1 MLLSFLTQEALSV
14 NHNVGGTVISVFGC
28 LFFYYYLQLQ
38 VHNWKR
44 VKANW
49 VSSVWVRNSPEQ
61 HQKIVYFLSPVALSY
76 CMNPLGIFI
85 SELWNTSC
93 INCYCLT
100 VQPCSL
106 WCQEMSKNK
115 QRNKLKNVNLKHFAI
130 TFNYDIYLWCLVG
143 RVYAKSTTFCLLQF
157 INYWFII
164 ESSE

>member
-1 MLLSFLTQEALSV
+1 MWQDSNAAFISYTRSPKRKPQCWWYSHLCIWLSFFIIICNFKYIIEKEWRQTE
-14 NHNVGGTVISVFGC
+14 
-28 LFFYYYLQLQ
+28 
-38 VHNWKR
+38 
-44 VKANW
+44 W
-49 VSSVWVRNSPEQ
+49 VQFESGI
-61 HQKIVYFLSPVALSY
+61 HLSPVALSY
-76 CMNPLGIFI
+76 CMNPLGNFI

-106 WCQEMSKNK
+106 WCQEISKNK

-143 RVYAKSTTFCLLQF
+143 RVCAKSTTFCLLQF

>member
-14 NHNVGGTVISVFGC
+14 SHNVGGTVISVFGC
-28 LFFYYYLQLQ
+28 LFLLLFATSSD
-38 VHNWKR
+38 NWKR

-76 CMNPLGIFI
+76 CMNPLGNFI

-106 WCQEMSKNK
+106 WCQEISKNK

-143 RVYAKSTTFCLLQF
+143 RVCAKSTTFCLLQF